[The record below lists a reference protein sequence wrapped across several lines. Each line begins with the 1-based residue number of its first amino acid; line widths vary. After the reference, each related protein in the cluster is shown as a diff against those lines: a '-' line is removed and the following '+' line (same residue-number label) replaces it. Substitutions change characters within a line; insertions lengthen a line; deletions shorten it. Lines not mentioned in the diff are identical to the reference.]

1 MQAANT
7 RHGMLELVLVEAR
20 DLIAADLCGT
30 SDPFI
35 IVQYGK
41 QRKRTKVCRHLSLVY
56 VNGSNPFV
64 YVPSKLTSTASRL
77 L

>member
-41 QRKRTKVCRHLSLVY
+41 QRKRTKVCHHLSL
-56 VNGSNPFV
+56 S
-64 YVPSKLTSTASRL
+64 LC
-77 L
+77 